1 MGVSDAVR
9 NPGSYVGEKQRVYRS
24 ILFDPDTFY
33 SEYAGKRGI
42 VRELLLIAVIGVVG
56 LIGTLYAVQ
65 TLRGEYSGD
74 ILTDDVGMQLWG
86 NALAPLIGAF
96 LLWVG
101 FTVVLY
107 AVSWLYSTAGSFYML
122 WKNTAWALL
131 PALFANLL
139 LTAAYAVTTYTAEF
153 DGSDELNS
161 SHPDTMVAFMWEQ
174 IAHEPMV
181 VGAYALGVVFAV
193 WSGYIAAYGVAEVR
207 KLEVDEAYRVV
218 AVPVVAYALYVGY
231 QVIGTIL

>member
-42 VRELLLIAVIGVVG
+42 VREILLIAVIGVVG

-74 ILTDDVGMQLWG
+74 ILTDDVNMQLWG
-86 NALAPLIGAF
+86 NAIAPLVGAF
-96 LLWVG
+96 LLWFG
-101 FTVVLY
+101 FTVALY
-107 AVSWLYSTAGSFYML
+107 AVSWLYSTAGGFYRL
-122 WKNTAWALL
+122 WKNTAWSLL
-131 PALFANLL
+131 PLLFANLI
-139 LTAAYAVTTYTAEF
+139 LTAAYAVTTYTAELN
-153 DGSDELNS
+153 GADERNS
-161 SHPDTMVAFMWEQ
+161 SHPDAIAAFMWEQ
-174 IAHEPMV
+174 LAHDPVV
-181 VGAYALGVVFAV
+181 VGAYALSIVFIV
-193 WSGYIAAYGVAEVR
+193 WSGYIAAHGVAEVR
-207 KLEVDEAYRVV
+207 KLEIDEAYRVV